1 MKPNKK
7 NKQSA
12 NPVFSFVV
20 DGKCELWYLQ
30 MLKENERICKIR
42 LSPEIPSK
50 KSLKAQYEKVVELAE
65 ECEKVFWV
73 VDFDVIH
80 KENREAK
87 TGITTRPM
95 QEFQKLYNKC
105 KKNDKVI
112 VIVNNP
118 CFEFWF
124 LLHFRYTERF
134 YENFKTLLPDLRKHL
149 ADYEKT
155 EKYFVRTTPDIY
167 KRLKQNLQTAISNA
181 EKLGKFDF
189 RNTEKGMTE
198 MYKIFRELKI
208 EL

>member
-1 MKPNKK
+1 
-7 NKQSA
+7 
-12 NPVFSFVV
+12 
-20 DGKCELWYLQ
+20 
-30 MLKENERICKIR
+30 
-42 LSPEIPSK
+42 
-50 KSLKAQYEKVVELAE
+50 
-65 ECEKVFWV
+65 
-73 VDFDVIH
+73 
-80 KENREAK
+80 
-87 TGITTRPM
+87 M